1 MNIPT
6 RRQRRE
12 LAKQFGLNKE
22 KESFTQWSERIKR
35 SQEFG
40 KMLHLQHLQNIENQN
55 NPAVVEEASI
65 EQESAGLTS
74 DQWKEITGGENTE
87 N

>member
-1 MNIPT
+1 MNTPT
-6 RRQRRE
+6 RRQRRQ
-12 LAKQFGLNKE
+12 LVKQFGLNKE

-55 NPAVVEEASI
+55 NPDIVEEASI
-65 EQESAGLTS
+65 EQSTTGLTS
-74 DQWKEITGGENTE
+74 NQWKEITGGENTE